1 MPALAKTKSIR
12 PWAAI
17 ADLKSFVSEVH
28 WLTSVCTKTKGPG
41 VGGGLMSALIT
52 VAPREPRS
60 LTVARPMPE
69 EPPVVVGE
77 FCDWVGRDGAGK
89 YL

>member
-1 MPALAKTKSIR
+1 
-12 PWAAI
+12 
-17 ADLKSFVSEVH
+17 
-28 WLTSVCTKTKGPG
+28 
-41 VGGGLMSALIT
+41 MSALIT